1 MTTLIPALLLLILV
15 SMFGAAFATAFH
27 RVTTYRVLAAV
38 FLASLATYASLL
50 YGFVGASVVLGTML
64 LAVPL
69 VVWVATMAIV
79 AFTWQSVRI
88 QFPGQP
94 KRAPVAPITL
104 GSIYR
109 TCWLA

>member
-15 SMFGAAFATAFH
+15 SMLGAGAAASFH
-27 RVTTYRVLAAV
+27 RVTAYRVLAAV
-38 FLASLATYASLL
+38 FLASLVAYASIR
-50 YGFVGASVVLGTML
+50 YGLVGATVVLGTML

-69 VVWVATMAIV
+69 LVWLATMAIV
-79 AFTWQSVRI
+79 AFTWQTVRI
-88 QFPGQP
+88 QFPGEP
-94 KRAPVAPITL
+94 KRAPVTPITL